1 MTIHKSK
8 GLEFD
13 KVIFMDY
20 DIDAPTKAL
29 EQQELNCKYIAYTR
43 AK

>member
-13 KVIFMDY
+13 EVFVIDINKDY
-20 DIDAPTKAL
+20 KT
-29 EQQELNCKYIAYTR
+29 QEEMC
-43 AK
+43 

>member
-13 KVIFMDY
+13 SVIFIDY
-20 DIDAPTKAL
+20 EIEGKT
-29 EQQELNCKYIAYTR
+29 EELK
-43 AK
+43 

>member
-13 KVIFMDY
+13 KVIFIDF
-20 DIDAPTKAL
+20 DIEVTKD
-29 EQQELNCKYIAYTR
+29 ELI
-43 AK
+43 